1 MGTYLFCSVAV
12 SEAGVSDFVSAGVSE
27 AGDSSTA

>member
-1 MGTYLFCSVAV
+1 MAV